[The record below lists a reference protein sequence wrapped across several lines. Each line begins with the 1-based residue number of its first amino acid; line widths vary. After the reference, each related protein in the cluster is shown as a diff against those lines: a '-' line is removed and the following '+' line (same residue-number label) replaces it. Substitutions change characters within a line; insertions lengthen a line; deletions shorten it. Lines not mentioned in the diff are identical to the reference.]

1 MDSETKPVDQ
11 SEFDEE
17 GYLRLYPDVAAAIAR
32 NHEKDGWTHYRA
44 HGYRE
49 GRKPSDLD
57 DGFYLKA
64 YPLAALEIEQ
74 GRAASPLQHYVR
86 YGRARGYI
94 PNIRAK
100 RSANPAGHGS
110 AFGGLWIDQPHV
122 QDLIEGKLETGAIT
136 AVQAEQLRFFVEN
149 GYVILPRAVPAAAV
163 AAARTDL
170 ERAYAGAFAAAMF
183 ECAPLGRGTFTWQQ
197 GVNDHPAK
205 VMDLHHFSPA
215 CLKIMFTPKIAAFL
229 GLIFE
234 SRSFASQS
242 LGFLRGSAQE
252 GHQDSAYVVYTLP
265 RQFAA
270 SWIALEDVTIGAGEL
285 FYYAG
290 SHRFPEFLFGGAYKS
305 VSEARR
311 MGTPEAVLEREIRAH
326 CAMLEARARKLEL
339 QKGVFAARAGDA
351 LIWHSDLV
359 HGGNPVSSEVTRKS
373 FVTHYSPR
381 FAAPVFAEHIPT
393 KLIEHDGHLTT
404 TSHYL

>member
-1 MDSETKPVDQ
+1 MDGDFTPVDQ

-32 NHEKDGWTHYRA
+32 NHEKDGWSHYKT

-49 GRKPSDLD
+49 GRRPSDLD
-57 DGFYLKA
+57 EAFYLKA
-64 YPLAALEIEQ
+64 YPLAAREIEQ
-74 GRAASPLQHYVR
+74 GWAASPLQHYTR
-86 YGRARGYI
+86 FGRARGYI
-94 PNIRAK
+94 PHFRAS
-100 RSANPAGHGS
+100 RMANPSGHAS
-110 AFGGLWIDQPHV
+110 RFGGLWIDQPHV
-122 QDLIEGKLETGAIT
+122 QDLIEGKLQTGLISA
-136 AVQAEQLRFFVEN
+136 AQAEQLRFFVEN
-149 GYVILPRAVPAAAV
+149 GYVILPRALTAKAV
-163 AAARTDL
+163 AAAREDL
-170 ERAYAGAFAAAMF
+170 ERAYAGAFPGALF
-183 ECAPLGRGTFTWQQ
+183 ECAPLGPGTFPWQK

-215 CLKIMFTPKIAAFL
+215 CLKIMFAPKITAFL

-285 FYYAG
+285 FYYPG
-290 SHRFPEFLFGGAYKS
+290 SHRFPEFLFGGEYKS

-311 MGTPEAVLEREIRAH
+311 MGTPEPILDREIRAH
-326 CAMLEARARKLEL
+326 VAMLETRARKLGLE
-339 QKGVFAARAGDA
+339 KDVFAARAGDA

-359 HGGNPVSSEVTRKS
+359 HGGNPVSAEVTRKS
-373 FVTHYSPR
+373 FVTHYCPR
-381 FAAPVFAEHIPT
+381 FAAPAFAEHSPT
-393 KLIEHDGHLTT
+393 HLVEHEGHLTT

>member
-1 MDSETKPVDQ
+1 MDAEATPVDPQ
-11 SEFDEE
+11 DFDEE

-32 NHEKDGWTHYRA
+32 NHEKDGWTHYKT

-49 GRKPSDLD
+49 GRKPSDVND
-57 DGFYLKA
+57 DFYLKA
-64 YPLAALEIEQ
+64 YPLAAMEIAQ
-74 GRAASPLQHYVR
+74 GRAATPLQHYIR
-86 YGRARGYI
+86 FGRARGYI
-94 PNIRAK
+94 PNFQAK
-100 RSANPAGHGS
+100 RLPNPAQYTS
-110 AFGGLWIDQPHV
+110 PFGGLWVDQPHV
-122 QDLIEGKLETGAIT
+122 QDLIEGKLETGQIT
-136 AVQAEQLRFFVEN
+136 AAQAEQLRFFVEN
-149 GYVILPRAVPAAAV
+149 GYVILPRAVPPKAV
-163 AAARTDL
+163 AAAREDL
-170 ERAYAGAFAAAMF
+170 DRAYAGTLTGPFF
-183 ECAPLGRGTFTWQQ
+183 ECGPLGRGTFPWRPA
-197 GVNDHPAK
+197 VNDHPAK

-215 CLKIMFTPKIAAFL
+215 CLKIMFAPKITAFL

-311 MGTPEAVLEREIRAH
+311 MGTPEPILDHEVRAH
-326 CAMLEARARKLEL
+326 VNMLESRARSLGLK
-339 QKGVFAARAGDA
+339 KGVFPARAGDV
-351 LIWHSDLV
+351 LIWHADLV
-359 HGGNPVSSEVTRKS
+359 HGGNPVSSTVTRKS
-373 FVTHYSPR
+373 FVTHYCPR
-381 FAAPVFAEHIPT
+381 FAAPVFAEHLPT
-393 KLIEHDGHLTT
+393 KLVEFEGHLTT
-404 TSHYL
+404 TSHYQ